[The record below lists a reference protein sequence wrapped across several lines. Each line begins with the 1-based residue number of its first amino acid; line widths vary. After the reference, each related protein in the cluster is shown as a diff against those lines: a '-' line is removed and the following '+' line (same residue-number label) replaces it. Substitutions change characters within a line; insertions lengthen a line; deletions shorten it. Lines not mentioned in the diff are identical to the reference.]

1 MDTAYSLPFL
11 PHLPTPA
18 ATEIA
23 AEEAVWLAAARRG
36 EPWALEA
43 FYNGYQDRVFGLC
56 RRLLV
61 SPEDARD
68 ATQVA
73 FVRAF
78 RELPRFRGHSTVRTW
93 VYRIAVNESLS
104 MLRRRRE
111 TVATMDENATDGDG
125 EPSLVERLAVRA
137 ALERTKPAHRTI
149 LVLRFWEGLNCEEIS
164 LVLGISV
171 SAVKMRLKRARDEFR
186 EQYEVGL

>member
-1 MDTAYSLPFL
+1 VDTAYSLPFL
-11 PHLPTPA
+11 PHVPA
-18 ATEIA
+18 NAAPEPC
-23 AEEAVWLAAARRG
+23 AEEAVWLTAAQRG
-36 EPWALEA
+36 ESWALEA

-68 ATQVA
+68 ATQVS

-111 TVATMDENATDGDG
+111 TTGALDENATDGDG

-137 ALERTKPAHRTI
+137 ALEQTKPAHRTI
-149 LVLRFWEGLNCEEIS
+149 LVLRFWEGLSCDEMA

-186 EQYEVGL
+186 HYYEIEL